1 MFVDKRE
8 DLASP
13 EQIMSMSGLD
23 FMQGVKDG
31 TIPAAPI
38 ARIMGYEL
46 HHIAEGEATFRGAP
60 SFDTMNPI
68 GSVHGGWY
76 GVLLDSAM
84 GCAVMTNLPKGTIYT
99 TLEYKINIVRSI
111 PLGVMIDAHAK
122 TTHSGRSTA
131 IASGEIRGVE
141 DGRLYAT
148 GSTTCI
154 VMTPKG

>member
-1 MFVDKRE
+1 MFVDTRE
-8 DLASP
+8 ELASP

-23 FMQGVKDG
+23 FMQGIKDG
-31 TIPAAPI
+31 TIAAAPI
-38 ARIMGYEL
+38 AQALGYEL
-46 HHIAEGEATFRGAP
+46 HDVAEGVVTFRGAP
-60 SFDTMNPI
+60 SFKTMNPI

-84 GCAVMTNLPKGTIYT
+84 GCAVMTKLPKGTIYT
-99 TLEYKINIVRSI
+99 TLEYKINILRSV
-111 PLGVMIDAHAK
+111 PLGVMVDARAEITHA
-122 TTHSGRSTA
+122 GRSTA

-154 VMTPKG
+154 VMTPKS